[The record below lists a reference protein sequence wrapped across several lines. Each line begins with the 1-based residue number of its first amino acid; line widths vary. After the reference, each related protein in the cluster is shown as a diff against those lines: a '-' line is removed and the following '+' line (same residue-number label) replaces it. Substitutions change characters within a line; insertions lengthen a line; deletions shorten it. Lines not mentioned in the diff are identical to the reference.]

1 MSLTDDY
8 LAAAITRGPKRSAI
22 RAAMA
27 PQLDAT
33 AYMGRCLSRP
43 AFLEAT
49 EYHRLARDLDLLHS
63 ALTRIPERLFGGD
76 LAAFALAV
84 GLTEQQA
91 AAVVRGRGTAPSRF
105 ARADMYKDADGF
117 HLLEINMGSTAGGVD
132 NPILNRAMLELP
144 FVADFV
150 EQHELS
156 YTETM
161 EEVVRTILAEAKVPT
176 GVRPTMAI
184 ADFPDS
190 YPELERQL
198 HKSAAMLAP
207 MGIDA
212 VACPVDA
219 LEYTDDRVWLG
230 DRPIDVVFR
239 LFMIEDLLKPGA
251 VEMLE
256 PVLQA
261 SERGHVAIFTPL
273 DAELYG
279 SKGSLALL
287 SDEAY
292 RDRYPADELAALD
305 RILPWT
311 RMVRRGP
318 VTVDGRKVDLLE
330 YAVAAREELVLKPT
344 SLHGGDGVLLGWR
357 TDPAT
362 WADRLDEAMDNPWVL
377 QRRVRPLPETFLT
390 DDGEEDWLL
399 TWGAFLVAQGL
410 GGFWVRG
417 SQELDGGIHNM
428 STGATASC
436 CFFRTA

>member
-8 LAAAITRGPKRSAI
+8 LAATIRGPKPSAI
-22 RAAMA
+22 RAAVE
-27 PQLDAT
+27 PTLELT
-33 AYMGRCLSRP
+33 GYFGRCLSRP
-43 AFLEAT
+43 AFLETA
-49 EYHRLARDLDLLHS
+49 EYNQLASDLDLLHS
-63 ALTRIPERLFGGD
+63 ALTGIPERLFGGD
-76 LAAFALAV
+76 LGAFARAV

-91 AAVVRGRGTAPSRF
+91 DAVVRGRGTAPSRF

-132 NPILNRAMLELP
+132 NPVLNRAMLELP
-144 FVADFV
+144 FIADFV
-150 EQHELS
+150 EQHRLS

-161 EEVVRTILAEAKVPT
+161 QEVVRTILTEAKVPT
-176 GVRPTMAI
+176 GVRPVMAI

-190 YPELERQL
+190 YPDLEAQL
-198 HKSAAMLAP
+198 HKISESLAP
-207 MGIDA
+207 MGLDA
-212 VACPVDA
+212 LPCPVDA
-219 LEYTDDRVWLG
+219 LEYRDDRIWLG

-256 PVLQA
+256 PVLLA
-261 SERGHVAIFTPL
+261 SERGHVSIFTPL

-311 RMVRRGP
+311 RMVRGGP
-318 VTVDGRKVDLLE
+318 VTVDGRQVDLLE
-330 YAVAAREELVLKPT
+330 YAVEAREELVLKPT

-362 WADRLDEAMDNPWVL
+362 WADRLQEAMDNPWVL
-377 QRRVRPLPETFLT
+377 QRRIRPVPEVFPT
-390 DDGEEDWLL
+390 DDGEEEWLL
-399 TWGAFLVAQGL
+399 TWGAFLVSGGL

-417 SQELDGGIHNM
+417 SQELDGGVVNIA
-428 STGATASC
+428 TGATASC
-436 CFFRTA
+436 CFFGTA